1 MLPQARTIGAVP
13 LPHWLTRVNLAIG
26 NRLLAR
32 FAGWLPFFGLL
43 EHVGRRSGIVRRTPL
58 DEFVELRRA
67 PGP

>member
-13 LPHWLTRVNLAIG
+13 FPHWLTRVNLAIG